1 LQSKDAINCLCTTS
15 RKQLS
20 PGCSLGRK
28 LFRIM
33 NAIQP
38 SRPPLQPVE
47 PRRVA
52 RPRRRRQQHQAT
64 TALALETTAKLAVN
78 VILSS
83 AAIMALVQLLPY
95 HKSVQSKLQEIR
107 VQVKQTEERVNRLQT
122 NFGNLFDPKQTKT
135 NMQDL
140 SNRVDPTR
148 RNIVLL
154 DKDTNDA
161 DEAGQTA
168 SSP

>member
-1 LQSKDAINCLCTTS
+1 
-15 RKQLS
+15 
-20 PGCSLGRK
+20 
-28 LFRIM
+28 M

-52 RPRRRRQQHQAT
+52 RSRRRRQQHQAT

-78 VILSS
+78 AILSS
-83 AAIMALVQLLPY
+83 AAIVALVQLLPY
-95 HKSVQSKLQEIR
+95 HKSVQVKLQEIK

-122 NFGNLFDPKQTKT
+122 NFGNLFDPKQAKT

-154 DKDTNDA
+154 DKDTNNA